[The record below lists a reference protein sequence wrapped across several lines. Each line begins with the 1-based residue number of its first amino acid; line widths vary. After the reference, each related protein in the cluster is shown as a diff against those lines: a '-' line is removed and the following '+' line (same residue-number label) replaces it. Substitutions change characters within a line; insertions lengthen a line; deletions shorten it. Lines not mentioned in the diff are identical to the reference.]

1 MTSSP
6 PALCG
11 GFVFLLV
18 GIESDD
24 VPTLSCMEGIRY
36 RVGVDVGDRSVG
48 LAAVEVDAKGAPVA
62 LLAAVSHIHDGGKDP
77 SSGDSPASRL
87 ATAGVARRTRR
98 LVRNRRRRLARLD
111 AVLAGFGVPSPDG
124 QAVTYEPWQ
133 ARSRLLRERVAD
145 PGERSRLIGLAIR
158 HMARHRGW
166 RNPWWSYETLRQAS
180 TPSDS
185 FQEIVAEAQER
196 LGVGP
201 GQIRSLGDVGA
212 LAADRTVPLRP
223 RTHGRALALQ
233 DGALLRHRVR
243 QEDSLAELVAMLTM
257 QGWDDKQIQAVA
269 QAVFHQEKPHVPRER
284 IGVDAL
290 PGRQH
295 LLRASRATL
304 EFQEFRIRQAVANL
318 RLAGRALSEDQRELV
333 IDTLTGWNLADRP
346 RWSDVAEMLGV
357 QRRQLKAPEIDG
369 GTTFAPT
376 DRTTQKML
384 STFGRSTSI
393 GIWWREASGENRAEF
408 IRYVVD
414 GEDPETEGVV
424 DFVTALD
431 AEDLAKLE
439 TLSLESGRTAYST
452 VSLQEVNTHMASTGD
467 DLHSTMRTLFDL
479 APDWKPPAESLKD
492 PIEHPTVGRVNNIV
506 RQFLSSAVLRWGVPE
521 AVTVE
526 HVRSAFLGP
535 AAKAEYES
543 ELRRNTARLQR
554 AKDELSAQGLP
565 DATRSDLRRYEA
577 IQRQNSQC
585 LYCGAAVGLT
595 TSEMDHIVP
604 DSAGGYN
611 GLDNLVAV
619 CRTCNSDKGKVP
631 FAVWAARTKRASV
644 ADASMRVEHWQ
655 RIGMSTRQLRQLQTR
670 VKRRLAQTDTE
681 EQERTLASTAY
692 AAMVMR
698 ERIETFL
705 NGEATRRGAKPV
717 EVKVFRGTV
726 TSEGRRAS
734 GIDERLRIRGKE
746 GKDRMDRRHHAV
758 DAAVLTTLSQTASE
772 VLAKRA
778 ALNQANRPTG
788 KYPEWKTFEG
798 DNARQISAFQAW
810 KRRAQQLADLLVQG
824 IAADEVAVVRPLRL
838 RPSTSKAHKDGID
851 KIEWRQA
858 NDIATAEDMLRIIDT
873 NLLAESIEASAAEG
887 RIVIPASGRVGLRP
901 SNKASV
907 PVRGGVASIGDTIHH
922 SRIYAWQE
930 RGRIVYGQVRVY
942 AGEFPALGFT
952 RNGIDVLTAPL
963 PVWSQAMVTAVPKT
977 RDKIVNGQA
986 IMSGWLARGDEI
998 EINPEA
1004 LAGRSGKVPAFLA
1017 EMPEARWTISGF
1029 EQPHL
1034 LNIEPRYLAGEGIP
1048 EDAPEAVLALIGP
1061 RGSSAPLA
1069 VNTLLAADGT
1079 KVIRRTALG
1088 RPRWRHSS
1096 LPTSWCPTEVATSL
1110 LGL

>member
-1 MTSSP
+1 M
-6 PALCG
+6 L
-11 GFVFLLV
+11 FLDS
-18 GIESDD
+18 G
-24 VPTLSCMEGIRY
+24 CMEGIRY

-62 LLAAVSHIHDGGKDP
+62 LLGAVSHIHDGGKDP
-77 SSGDSPASRL
+77 LSGDSPASRL

-111 AVLAGFGVPSPDG
+111 EVLSGFGVPPSDG

-145 PGERSRLIGLAIR
+145 PRERSQLIGLAVR

-166 RNPWWSYETLRQAS
+166 RNPWWSYETLRQAP
-180 TPSDS
+180 TPSES
-185 FQEIVAEAQER
+185 FEEIVAEAQER
-196 LGVGP
+196 LGVE
-201 GQIRSLGDVGA
+201 QITSLGELGA
-212 LAADRTVPLRP
+212 LAADRSVPLRP
-223 RTHGRALALQ
+223 RTHKGALALQ
-233 DGALLRHRVR
+233 EGALLRHRVR
-243 QEDSLAELVAMLTM
+243 QEDCLAELVAMLTM
-257 QGWDDKQIQAVA
+257 QGWDAEQIQTVA
-269 QAVFHQEKPHVPRER
+269 RAVFHQEKPHVPRQR

-290 PGRQH
+290 PGRKH

-318 RLAGRALSEDQRELV
+318 RLSGRSLTQGQRELV
-333 IDTLTGWNLADRP
+333 IDTLTGWNLPDRP

-384 STFGRSTSI
+384 DTFGKSTSI
-393 GIWWREASGENRAEF
+393 GRWWREAPGEDRAEF
-408 IRYVVD
+408 IRYIVD
-414 GEDPETEGVV
+414 GEDPETETVV

-452 VSLQEVNTHMASTGD
+452 VSLQEINTHMASTGD
-467 DLHSTMRTLFDL
+467 DLHSTMRALFDL
-479 APDWKPPAESLKD
+479 APDWKPPAESLTD

-521 AVTVE
+521 AVTIE

-554 AKDELSAQGLP
+554 AKEELSTQGLP
-565 DATRSDLRRYEA
+565 DAKRSDLRRYEA

-585 LYCGAAVGLT
+585 LYCGAAIGLT

-631 FAVWAARTKRASV
+631 FAVWAARAKRANV
-644 ADASMRVEHWQ
+644 ADASERVGQWQ
-655 RIGMSTRQLRQLQTR
+655 RVGMSTRQLRQLQTR
-670 VKRRLAQTDTE
+670 VERRLAQTDAE
-681 EQERTLASTAY
+681 EHERTLASTAY
-692 AAMVMR
+692 AARVMR

-705 NGEATRRGAKPV
+705 NHEASRCGAKQV
-717 EVKVFRGTV
+717 DVKVFRGTV
-726 TSEGRRAS
+726 TSEARRAS
-734 GIDERLRIRGKE
+734 GIDERLRIRGKQ

-788 KYPEWKTFEG
+788 KYPEWKTFAG
-798 DNARQISAFQAW
+798 DSARQISAFQAW
-810 KRRAQQLADLLVQG
+810 QRRAQQLADLLVQA
-824 IAADEVAVVRPLRL
+824 IAADDVAVVRPLRL

-851 KIEWRQA
+851 KIVWRQPA
-858 NDIATAEDMLRIIDT
+858 HITTAEDMLRIIDT
-873 NLLAESIEASAAEG
+873 DLLAASIEASAAEG
-887 RIVIPASGRVGLRP
+887 RIVIPTTERVGLRP

-922 SRIYAWQE
+922 SRLYAWRE

-952 RNGIDVLTAPL
+952 RDGVDVLTAPL
-963 PVWSQAMVTAVPKT
+963 PVWSQAMVTAVPRT
-977 RDKIVNGQA
+977 RDKILNGDA
-986 IMSGWLARGDEI
+986 VMIGWLARGDEI
-998 EINPEA
+998 EIDPEA
-1004 LAGRSGKVPAFLA
+1004 FVGRSGKVPAFLA
-1017 EMPEARWTISGF
+1017 EIPEQRWTVSGF

-1034 LNIEPRYLAGEGIP
+1034 LNIEPRYLASEGVP
-1048 EDAPEAVLALIGP
+1048 EDAPEAVLALVGP
-1061 RGSSAPLA
+1061 KGSSAPLA

-1079 KVIRRTALG
+1079 TIIRRTALG
-1088 RPRWRHSS
+1088 RPRWRDSS
-1096 LPTSWCPTEVATSL
+1096 LPTSWCPSEVATSL